1 MQEDTIKI
9 KIEAKNPE
17 TASKLKGIVQSVDG
31 MEADESGVAD
41 GTSLLIIELG
51 EDTERDLQYVESLLG
66 SSAVRE
72 VFLTAKD
79 TTPQMLVKA
88 IRTGAKEFL
97 TQPLVDDEVRQA
109 LERARLRREGSN
121 HKEPVK
127 LGQVISVMGGKGGV
141 GATTVA
147 VNLAVTM
154 AEMEPGRSVVLID
167 MNLLF
172 GEIPLFLELKP
183 RYHWGE
189 IAKQIYRLDADFL
202 MNVLSKHPS
211 GVHVL
216 PAPSYFHYDQEEVPR
231 IMERVLR
238 LARRMFDVVVI
249 DAGYLLGK
257 LSSKTLEMSNKVV
270 LVSTLSVPC
279 LSNTTKLL
287 ESFRSLGFPRKEV
300 VKIVVNRYTNNAE
313 ISVKEAEQSLD
324 GSIFWTLPNDYRV
337 TMSAINQGKPIS
349 AIAPKAPITRSLRGL
364 ANALL
369 EREETVKKKAWWR
382 FGSQRESK
390 AGETPSLT
398 AAKRMD

>member
-1 MQEDTIKI
+1 MQGDTIKI

-17 TASKLKGIVQSVDG
+17 TARKLKGIVQSADG
-31 MEADESGVAD
+31 MEVDESGVAD
-41 GTSLLIIELG
+41 GANLLILELG
-51 EDTERDLQYVESLLG
+51 EDTERDFQHVESLLR
-66 SSAVRE
+66 SNAVRE
-72 VFLTAKD
+72 VFLTSRD

-97 TQPLVDDEVRQA
+97 PQPLVDDEVRQA
-109 LERARLRREGSN
+109 LERARLRREGSK

-154 AEMEPGRSVVLID
+154 AAMEPVRSVVLID

-189 IAKQIYRLDADFL
+189 IAKQVYRLDADFL

-231 IMERVLR
+231 IMDRVLQ
-238 LARRMFDVVVI
+238 LTRRMFDVVII

-270 LVSTLSVPC
+270 LVSILSVPC

-300 VKIVVNRYTNNAE
+300 VKIVVNRYAKNAE
-313 ISVKEAEQSLD
+313 ISVKEAEESLNA
-324 GSIFWTLPNDYRV
+324 SVFWTLPNDYKV
-337 TMSAINQGKPIS
+337 TMSAINHGKPIS
-349 AIAPKAPITRSLRGL
+349 EIAPRAPITRSLRGL
-364 ANALL
+364 ADALL
-369 EREETVKKKAWWR
+369 EREDTAKRKAWWR
-382 FGSQRESK
+382 PGSRRTSK
-390 AGETPSLT
+390 AGATPSLA